1 MPNTLRSIANL
12 GCCRNSVCPLTH
24 SGTSHKVSRWRTQWL
39 RNFGQL
45 PLGPRTRDTSL
56 AASERTMT
64 RLTFTEYDAYAEA
77 VRDVSVTMRMY
88 SRQVS
93 SWTVQHASVGSLGV
107 QQGYEG
113 GGSIAEGATGSGG
126 WTLYHQSH
134 PGYANG
140 QVTHG
145 DEVLAVPPGS
155 EFCLACKPSHA
166 WISVHIP
173 TSLLFPSTP
182 ELVFASC
189 ARAQLLKPPP
199 QVTRRFTSL
208 VHRVLAM
215 TESQPQLL
223 DSPVAVDACRHE
235 LLSAAQDLLTS
246 CQHSASRHFD
256 RWRRLTKST
265 SELAIRRPDQ
275 SLSISELARQA
286 GVPERTLRAAFHGS
300 YGLSPQEYLRIQRL
314 HQARRLLR
322 TGAQDQTTVTQIAF
336 GLGFW
341 DLGRFSGAYGS
352 LYGER
357 PSATLRKP
365 VPKGSTPAR

>member
-1 MPNTLRSIANL
+1 
-12 GCCRNSVCPLTH
+12 
-24 SGTSHKVSRWRTQWL
+24 
-39 RNFGQL
+39 
-45 PLGPRTRDTSL
+45 
-56 AASERTMT
+56 MT
-64 RLTFTEYDAYAEA
+64 RLTFNEYDAYADA
-77 VRDVSVTMRMY
+77 VRDVSVSMRMY

-107 QQGYEG
+107 QQGFEG

-145 DEVLAVPPGS
+145 DEVFAVPPGS
-155 EFCLACKPSHA
+155 EFCLACKPSHE
-166 WISVHIP
+166 WSSVHIP
-173 TSLLFPSTP
+173 TSLLFPSMP
-182 ELVFASC
+182 ELAFESC

-223 DSPVAVDACRHE
+223 DSPVVVDACRHE
-235 LLSAAQDLLTS
+235 LLSAARDLFAS
-246 CQHSASRHFD
+246 CQHSTSRHFD

-265 SELAIRRPDQ
+265 VELAMSRPDQ
-275 SLSISELARQA
+275 SLSVAELARQT
-286 GVPERTLRAAFHGS
+286 GVPERTLRAAFQGS
-300 YGLSPQEYLRIQRL
+300 YGLSPQEHLRLQRL

-322 TGAQDQTTVTQIAF
+322 TSGQDQTTVTQIAF

-341 DLGRFSGAYGS
+341 DLGRFASAYGS

-357 PSATLRKP
+357 PSETLRKP
-365 VPKGSTPAR
+365 APKGQVSAR

>member
-1 MPNTLRSIANL
+1 
-12 GCCRNSVCPLTH
+12 
-24 SGTSHKVSRWRTQWL
+24 
-39 RNFGQL
+39 
-45 PLGPRTRDTSL
+45 
-56 AASERTMT
+56 MT

-93 SWTVQHASVGSLGV
+93 NWTVQHASVGSLGV
-107 QQGYEG
+107 QQGFEG
-113 GGSIAEGATGSGG
+113 GGSIAEGATGSDG

-145 DEVLAVPPGS
+145 DEVFAVPPGS
-155 EFCLACKPSHA
+155 EFCLACKPSHE
-166 WISVHIP
+166 WISVRIP

-182 ELVFASC
+182 ELAIASC
-189 ARAQLLKPPP
+189 ARAQLLKSSPH
-199 QVTRRFTSL
+199 VTRRFTSL

-215 TESQPQLL
+215 TESQPQLQ

-235 LLSAAQDLLTS
+235 LLSAAQDLFTS

-256 RWRRLTKST
+256 RWRRLTKAT

-286 GVPERTLRAAFHGS
+286 GVPERTLRAAFHGN

-314 HQARRLLR
+314 DQARRLLR
-322 TGAQDQTTVTQIAF
+322 MSAQDQTTVTQIAF

-357 PSATLRKP
+357 PSETLRKS
-365 VPKGSTPAR
+365 VPKGSMPAR

>member
-1 MPNTLRSIANL
+1 
-12 GCCRNSVCPLTH
+12 
-24 SGTSHKVSRWRTQWL
+24 
-39 RNFGQL
+39 
-45 PLGPRTRDTSL
+45 
-56 AASERTMT
+56 MT

-77 VRDVSVTMRMY
+77 VRDVSMTMRMY

-93 SWTVQHASVGSLGV
+93 NWTVQYASVGSLGV
-107 QQGYEG
+107 QQGFEG
-113 GGSIAEGATGSGG
+113 GGSIAEGATGSDG

-140 QVTHG
+140 QVTNG
-145 DEVLAVPPGS
+145 DEVLTVPPGG
-155 EFCLACKPSHA
+155 EFCLACKPSHE

-182 ELVFASC
+182 ELEFASC

-199 QVTRRFTSL
+199 HVTRRFTSL
-208 VHRVLAM
+208 VHRVLAT

-223 DSPVAVDACRHE
+223 DCPVAVDSCRHE
-235 LLSAAQDLLTS
+235 LLSAAQELLAS
-246 CQHSASRHFD
+246 CHHSTSRHFD
-256 RWRRLTKST
+256 RWRRLTKAT
-265 SELAIRRPDQ
+265 SELATSRPDQ
-275 SLSISELARQA
+275 SLSVLELARLTR
-286 GVPERTLRAAFHGS
+286 VPERTLRAAFHRS
-300 YGLSPQEYLRIQRL
+300 YGLSPQKYLRIQRL

-322 TGAQDQTTVTQIAF
+322 TSCQDQTTVTQIAF

-357 PSATLRKP
+357 PSDTLRKP
-365 VPKGSTPAR
+365 VPEGSAPARCAEGIRASWHG

>member
-1 MPNTLRSIANL
+1 
-12 GCCRNSVCPLTH
+12 
-24 SGTSHKVSRWRTQWL
+24 
-39 RNFGQL
+39 
-45 PLGPRTRDTSL
+45 
-56 AASERTMT
+56 MT
-64 RLTFTEYDAYAEA
+64 RLIFTEYDAYAEA
-77 VRDVSVTMRMY
+77 VQDVSMTMRMY

-93 SWTVQHASVGSLGV
+93 NWTVQYASVGSLGV
-107 QQGYEG
+107 QQGFEG

-134 PGYANG
+134 PGNAHG
-140 QVTHG
+140 QVTNG
-145 DEVLAVPPGS
+145 DEDLTVPPGG
-155 EFCLACKPSHA
+155 EFCLACKPTHE

-182 ELVFASC
+182 ELEFASC

-199 QVTRRFTSL
+199 HVTRRFTSL
-208 VHRVLAM
+208 VHRIHVA

-223 DSPVAVDACRHE
+223 DHPVAVDSCRHE
-235 LLSAAQDLLTS
+235 LLSAAQDLFTS

-265 SELAIRRPDQ
+265 LELAMKRPDQ
-275 SLSISELARQA
+275 SLSVLELARQT
-286 GVPERTLRAAFHGS
+286 GVPERTLRAAFQGS

-314 HQARRLLR
+314 YQARRLLR
-322 TGAQDQTTVTQIAF
+322 LSCQDQTTVTRIAF

-341 DLGRFSGAYGS
+341 DLGRFAGAYGS

-357 PSATLRKP
+357 PSETLRKP
-365 VPKGSTPAR
+365 VRASIGMRHD